1 MNKNANNQILQE
13 RYNSHRFYRRNY
25 ILKRIPRP
33 RSIMLIRSMS
43 PQVVAVDEIGTAED
57 IHAIE
62 YAMQCGCKLIASVHG
77 MDMEEAARKP
87 VLGEMIRRKM
97 FERYIVLGNDGHP
110 GKVKEIYDER
120 GSVLCRK

>member
-1 MNKNANNQILQE
+1 MLYGDCAKQS
-13 RYNSHRFYRRNY
+13 RYAHGRSRLLSESRR
-25 ILKRIPRP
+25 
-33 RSIMLIRSMS
+33 S

>member
-1 MNKNANNQILQE
+1 MGIVQNNLGMRTDVLDCCPKAE
-13 RYNSHRFYRRNY
+13 GM
-25 ILKRIPRP
+25 
-33 RSIMLIRSMS
+33 IMLIRSMS

-110 GKVKEIYDER
+110 GKVKEIDDER

>member
-1 MNKNANNQILQE
+1 MRTDVLDCCPKAE
-13 RYNSHRFYRRNY
+13 GM
-25 ILKRIPRP
+25 
-33 RSIMLIRSMS
+33 IMLIRSMS

-87 VLGEMIRRKM
+87 VLGNDTQKKCLNGILCLEMTDIRESKRD
-97 FERYIVLGNDGHP
+97 L
-110 GKVKEIYDER
+110 
-120 GSVLCRK
+120 